1 MQKQGGI
8 KQMAKQRKLKKCL
21 KCGIYFDGPSE
32 ICPGCALR
40 QKIPI
45 TGSVQPVSV
54 RNVSDDVFNIDP
66 TEHFWSKPK
75 ETFIKNDSGKL
86 QWSLMPFEQL
96 EDVVRVLMNGAMKYE
111 RDNWKKCDD
120 INRYKDSLMRHVTA
134 YIEGNKFDNGPD
146 GDNLHHLAHAI
157 YNCLFILYF
166 DKGDIEEWNRQLNEK
181 MSV

>member
-1 MQKQGGI
+1 MSNIQEEFRKGFDKVLQDVKDGI
-8 KQMAKQRKLKKCL
+8 TVAA
-21 KCGIYFDGPSE
+21 D
-32 ICPGCALR
+32 
-40 QKIPI
+40 
-45 TGSVQPVSV
+45 
-54 RNVSDDVFNIDP
+54 
-66 TEHFWSKPK
+66 TETTSFK
-75 ETFIKNDSGKL
+75 KNDQGKL

-96 EDVVRVLMNGAMKYE
+96 EDVVRVLMYGAEKYE

-134 YIEGNKFDNGPD
+134 YIEGNKFDNGPG

-157 YNCLFILYF
+157 CNCLFILYF

>member
-1 MQKQGGI
+1 MSDISKEYSKAFGKIMGDV
-8 KQMAKQRKLKKCL
+8 K
-21 KCGIYFDGPSE
+21 DGM
-32 ICPGCALR
+32 IVTA
-40 QKIPI
+40 
-45 TGSVQPVSV
+45 
-54 RNVSDDVFNIDP
+54 
-66 TEHFWSKPK
+66 
-75 ETFIKNDSGKL
+75 ETKTTSFKKNDQGKL

-96 EDVVRVLMNGAMKYE
+96 EEVVRVLMYGVEKYE

-134 YIEGNKFDNGPD
+134 YIEGDKFDNGPG

-157 YNCLFILYF
+157 CNCLFILYF

>member
-1 MQKQGGI
+1 
-8 KQMAKQRKLKKCL
+8 MAKQRKLKKCL

-66 TEHFWSKPK
+66 AEHFWSKPK

-96 EDVVRVLMNGAMKYE
+96 EDVVRVLMKGAEKYTK
-111 RDNWKKCDD
+111 DNWKKCDD
-120 INRYKDSLMRHVTA
+120 INRYKDALMRHVTS
-134 YIEGNKFDNGPD
+134 YMKGELLDPED
-146 GDNLHHLAHAI
+146 HLSHLAHAI
-157 YNCLFILYF
+157 CNCLFLQYF
-166 DKGDIEEWNRQLNEK
+166 STNQEVIK
-181 MSV
+181 